1 MRKEDGATEPRLKH
15 LNIEEATRDTP
26 NFKNTIKDLS
36 DWITVDLTEQIK
48 PLLKLVDQVAAAQ
61 SAYFDLKHQLLFKVA
76 DLANHIMVRPPS
88 RSFLGDHDPASS
100 TSGGGSGSGSGSG
113 GTESEADYPLAIKSI
128 MSSITR
134 ADNTYRNN
142 VKQTNKQAST
152 HAPVLFH

>member
-100 TSGGGSGSGSGSG
+100 TSGGGSGSG